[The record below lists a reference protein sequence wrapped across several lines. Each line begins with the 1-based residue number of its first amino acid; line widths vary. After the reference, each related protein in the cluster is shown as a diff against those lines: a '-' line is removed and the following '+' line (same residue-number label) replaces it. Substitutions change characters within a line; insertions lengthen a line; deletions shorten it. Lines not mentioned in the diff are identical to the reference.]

1 MKEKLLKKIRR
12 HQRIRARME
21 GTAERP
27 RLVVF
32 RSLRYNY
39 AQLIDDISG
48 KVLLGMTDKKTG
60 AKGTKTLLAK
70 ELGKLLAKQALEKG
84 IKRCVFDRAGYKY
97 HGRVK
102 AIAEGARENGLQF

>member
-1 MKEKLLKKIRR
+1 MKEKQLRKIRR
-12 HQRIRARME
+12 HQRIRGRME
-21 GTAERP
+21 GTAENP

-39 AQLIDDISG
+39 AQLIDDVSG

-60 AKGTKTLLAK
+60 VKGTKTLLAK

-84 IKRCVFDRAGYKY
+84 IKQCVFDRAGYKY
-97 HGRVK
+97 HGRIK
-102 AIAEGARENGLQF
+102 AIAEGARENGLKF

>member
-1 MKEKLLKKIRR
+1 
-12 HQRIRARME
+12 ME

-27 RLVVF
+27 RLVVT

-39 AQLIDDISG
+39 AQLFDDTAR

-60 AKGTKTLLAK
+60 VKGTKTERAK
-70 ELGKLLAKQALEKG
+70 ALGKLLAKQALEKG
-84 IKRCVFDRAGYKY
+84 IKQCIFDRAGYKY

-102 AIAEGARENGLQF
+102 AIAEGAREGGLRF